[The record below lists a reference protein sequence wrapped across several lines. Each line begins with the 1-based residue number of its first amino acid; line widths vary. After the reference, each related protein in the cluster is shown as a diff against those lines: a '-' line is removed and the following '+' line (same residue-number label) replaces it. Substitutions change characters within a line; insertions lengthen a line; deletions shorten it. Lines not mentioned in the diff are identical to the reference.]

1 MGLNPA
7 LGIRIGR
14 LPAGPKNLIT
24 DVPGLMVGHHTLAE
38 GHADRRHGPPAR
50 SGQLLHA

>member
-7 LGIRIGR
+7 LGIRVGR

-24 DVPGLMVGHHTLAE
+24 DVLPSWNFLKHHETQLITLI
-38 GHADRRHGPPAR
+38 
-50 SGQLLHA
+50 